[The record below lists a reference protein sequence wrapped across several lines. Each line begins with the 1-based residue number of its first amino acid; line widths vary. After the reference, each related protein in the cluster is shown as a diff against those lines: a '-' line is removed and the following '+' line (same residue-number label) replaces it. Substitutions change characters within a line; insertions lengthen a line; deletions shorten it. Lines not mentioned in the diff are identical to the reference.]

1 MKYLVFLLAA
11 IGCTSIANAQGL
23 TRNDMVGTYHIT
35 SITQSGITVYANQK
49 ADSAVYQN
57 MQKLRKDKPKY
68 TADDSL
74 KITVQVNMIQPMVDD
89 FSKNTFDF
97 RNDDTL
103 VVYSGKKVEDM
114 VRWAFD
120 DKKQVLVTNDKGKI
134 EEFPAVLRDKKATIS
149 FTSKDYNDVP
159 FTLEMTKD

>member
-1 MKYLVFLLAA
+1 
-11 IGCTSIANAQGL
+11 
-23 TRNDMVGTYHIT
+23 
-35 SITQSGITVYANQK
+35 
-49 ADSAVYQN
+49 
-57 MQKLRKDKPKY
+57 
-68 TADDSL
+68 
-74 KITVQVNMIQPMVDD
+74 MIQPMVDD

-149 FTSKDYNDVP
+149 FTSKDYNDVL